1 MLVRFTRWMAD
12 RRGSDGR
19 LADRSNRLAHKGNAV
34 VALLL
39 LVGCTRKL
47 PAPEVSAGDGSAA
60 PSSSV
65 EASAP
70 ERAGVP
76 PAIRGVRQGTK
87 FSDWFAARGVD
98 RIRLS
103 SFVVL
108 LGHDRDE
115 ASDLLDSSLCNE
127 VTVGGPPEDGL
138 ACEQSHVDKAEQRT
152 WEHARIF
159 VVRKGRAVTAFDVVI
174 SISSWDMPDIRFV
187 DEAVT
192 VEPGGLTVDVGDR
205 GPEGARFELA
215 GNGVPSATH
224 GCEHALQDANDSLSR
239 AFDYERSSAKRYLTE
254 VTGICSRRGRWSW
267 REGRFVPDPH

>member
-1 MLVRFTRWMAD
+1 VAAR
-12 RRGSDGR
+12 
-19 LADRSNRLAHKGNAV
+19 AV

-39 LVGCTRKL
+39 LFGCTRKV
-47 PAPEVSAGDGSAA
+47 PASEVAAGDASAA
-60 PSSSV
+60 PSSPV

-70 ERAGVP
+70 AAAAVP
-76 PAIRGVRQGTK
+76 PAIRGVGQGTK

-98 RIRLS
+98 RARLS

-108 LGHDRDE
+108 LGHDREE
-115 ASDLLDSSLCNE
+115 ASDLIDSSPCNE
-127 VTVGGPPEDGL
+127 VTVGAPPEDGL
-138 ACEQSHVDKAEQRT
+138 VCEQWHVDKAEQRT

-159 VVRKGRAVTAFDVVI
+159 VVRKGRAVSVFDVVL

-192 VEPGGLTVDVGDR
+192 VEAGGRTVDVGDR
-205 GPEGARFELA
+205 AAEGARLELA
-215 GNGVPSATH
+215 GNGVPSAIH

-254 VTGICSRRGRWSW
+254 MTGICSWRGRWSW